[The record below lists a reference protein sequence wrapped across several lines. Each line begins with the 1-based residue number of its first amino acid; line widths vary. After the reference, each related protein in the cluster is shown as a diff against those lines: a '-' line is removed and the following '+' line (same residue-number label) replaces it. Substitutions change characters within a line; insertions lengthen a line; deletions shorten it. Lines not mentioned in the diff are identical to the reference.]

1 MEWIL
6 HFSRITERVVDIK
19 SPLYRGS
26 NAPLEQP
33 EEEEEEEEEEERERN
48 VCGRARAREAGESRR
63 GALLRASEA
72 RVCRHHQNLNW
83 RFNDAYVSSQRKGRI
98 LRRNARRR

>member
-1 MEWIL
+1 MTISSFHAWSG
-6 HFSRITERVVDIK
+6 FSTFR
-19 SPLYRGS
+19 
-26 NAPLEQP
+26 LEQP

-72 RVCRHHQNLNW
+72 AL
-83 RFNDAYVSSQRKGRI
+83 SSSIKI
-98 LRRNARRR
+98 

>member
-6 HFSRITERVVDIK
+6 HFSRITERGVDIK

-33 EEEEEEEEEEERERN
+33 EEEEEEEEEERERD

-72 RVCRHHQNLNW
+72 AL
-83 RFNDAYVSSQRKGRI
+83 SSSIKI
-98 LRRNARRR
+98 

>member
-1 MEWIL
+1 MDWIL

-33 EEEEEEEEEEERERN
+33 EEEEEEEEEEERER
-48 VCGRARAREAGESRR
+48 RARKSESARGGRVEKRCSF
-63 GALLRASEA
+63 A
-72 RVCRHHQNLNW
+72 RVRSSFVVIDQNLTW
-83 RFNDAYVSSQRKGRI
+83 RFNDAYVSFS
-98 LRRNARRR
+98 ARGEY